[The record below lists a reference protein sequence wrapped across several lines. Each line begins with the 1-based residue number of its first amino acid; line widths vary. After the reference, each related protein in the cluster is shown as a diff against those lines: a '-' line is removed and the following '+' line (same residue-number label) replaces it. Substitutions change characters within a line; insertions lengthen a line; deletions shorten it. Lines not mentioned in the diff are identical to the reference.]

1 MKTTLTFIAQV
12 LFTITMG
19 IVIATATFSVYK
31 HYNKEDNRLY
41 NFETNSI
48 NPYVQGMSYWTY
60 IPKEENWIESQNN
73 IDPTMNRYFTLYGK
87 YTSETVDGCSGDVM
101 EPLNIE
107 KISTEYYHYSYI
119 RPQLYQI
126 FIPYEHSCLKHIL
139 IRSNPSSPWIKLT
152 RIYPYDDKN

>member
-60 IPKEENWIESQNN
+60 ILKEEKWIESQNN
-73 IDPTMNRYFTLYGK
+73 IDPTMNR
-87 YTSETVDGCSGDVM
+87 
-101 EPLNIE
+101 
-107 KISTEYYHYSYI
+107 
-119 RPQLYQI
+119 
-126 FIPYEHSCLKHIL
+126 
-139 IRSNPSSPWIKLT
+139 
-152 RIYPYDDKN
+152 